1 MTALQSKYIRLRILL
16 VGVVFTAGFAAIGGK
31 ALWIQVYQGTWL
43 SRQATDQ
50 VEDSQKA
57 VGKRGTIFDRRGRE
71 MAVSVDVT
79 SVAVRPA
86 RVKDVGT
93 AAEELARILRMKTA
107 EVKSKLTSRKP
118 FVWIKRQATPKEA
131 EAIKQLRLPG
141 IEFVTETNR
150 FYPNRTLAA
159 QVVGFTGMDGKG
171 LEGVEYFY
179 DTYLRGTDANVK
191 VLRDALGNG
200 FQAET
205 SDEGGASG
213 NNLILTL
220 DQAVQHVSETALV
233 EAVETYKARSGLA
246 IVMEPAT
253 GAILAMAQAPTF
265 NPNAYDDYKK
275 ALWRNRA
282 ITDPFEPGSTLKV
295 FGAAAALE
303 FANISPK
310 TTFNCENGAYR
321 IGRNIVHDVHRYGV
335 LSLQEI
341 IKFSSN
347 IGAIKVGEKVGPEK
361 LYHTLTLFG
370 FGQKT
375 GIDSP
380 AETTGLLMPAKK
392 WTPIDAAAIAFGH
405 GISTSALQLITA
417 LSAIANDGV
426 LMKPRL
432 VQAITDK
439 QGQVLQQFP
448 PEEVRRVVSPETA
461 QTLKEILQTVVLPGG
476 TGVNAALQ
484 GYTVCGKTGTA
495 RKIDENGR
503 YSDDRH
509 VASFIGFA
517 PADKPQIAVLVVIDE
532 PRGQMYGGA
541 VAAPVFRKIAQS
553 TLNYLNVPPQ
563 RPSEKLRVQIENE
576 DKG

>member
-233 EAVETYKARSGLA
+233 EAVDTYKARSGLA

-517 PADKPQIAVLVVIDE
+517 PADRPQIAVLVVIDE